1 MMTLSCR
8 RWMKQMFKFKRIIII
23 IIIENKSSRTS

>member
-23 IIIENKSSRTS
+23 IENKSSRTS